1 MDDAIHAFGRPYH
14 ADDTRVLFCGAAGA
28 WCGWLR
34 TSNNE
39 KQHAQFSAEREEHQ
53 DGCKSGLIRL

>member
-1 MDDAIHAFGRPYH
+1 MTERIIAVGRPYS
-14 ADDTRVLFCGAAGA
+14 AREPRVLFCHQGER

-39 KQHAQFSAEREEHQ
+39 KQHMKYTAEREGHETH
-53 DGCKSGLIRL
+53 CKGGLILL

>member
-1 MDDAIHAFGRPYH
+1 MTDGLVAYGRPY
-14 ADDTRVLFCGAAGA
+14 DRDGLRVLFCQQGAT

-39 KQHAQFSAEREEHQ
+39 KQHLKYTAEREGHETTCT
-53 DGCKSGLIRL
+53 GGGL